1 MNIIELSET
10 TQTPVSTLHYFESL
24 NLISAVLT
32 PSNER
37 FYDDESLAQVQFI
50 RKAQRLGFSLDE
62 ILQISIRTRVG
73 QPACQMLQQ
82 MLEQKI
88 QNLDDRMQEL
98 AQMRQTLVGYLDRT
112 LHQDRNGNACYCG
125 LMQPDPLYP

>member
-1 MNIIELSET
+1 
-10 TQTPVSTLHYFESL
+10 
-24 NLISAVLT
+24 
-32 PSNER
+32 
-37 FYDDESLAQVQFI
+37 
-50 RKAQRLGFSLDE
+50 
-62 ILQISIRTRVG
+62 
-73 QPACQMLQQ
+73 MLQQ

-112 LHQDRNGNACYCG
+112 LHQDRNGIACYCG